1 MGHGISLGVVVG
13 FVGEEKDGWRAEDK
27 AVAQVPSE
35 QLLEGLGAVLALPE
49 DGFVEGRHRI
59 NMTEAKGTFSSA
71 PVEASAVL
79 ITQLVDAGTNELS
92 WPTIRVT
99 AVAVAPAAKPESA

>member
-27 AVAQVPSE
+27 AVAQVPAE

-49 DGFVEGRHRI
+49 DGFVEGCHY
-59 NMTEAKGTFSSA
+59 A
-71 PVEASAVL
+71 PPKNTTLTGFAFVL
-79 ITQLVDAGTNELS
+79 
-92 WPTIRVT
+92 
-99 AVAVAPAAKPESA
+99 APALLLERISQ